1 MVRKTAGVAVLMLLA
16 GGGVAT
22 AATGSLTDPK
32 GDFPDIV
39 KLSYSN
45 GSSKVTMTMTY
56 ADFRPQ
62 NESFYLK
69 WGTSGKRY
77 QVFNSPSAG
86 IRELRYYRA
95 KNTAA
100 KRIGCSGLR
109 VTQPSAKSTKVVVPR
124 GCLTKAADKLRFQGI
139 ATEGLMASDETK
151 VSQAVA
157 RG

>member
-1 MVRKTAGVAVLMLLA
+1 VFRKTIGVAVAALLA
-16 GGGVAT
+16 GGGVAS

-45 GSSKVTMTMTY
+45 GSSKLTMAMTY
-56 ADFRPQ
+56 AGARPQ
-62 NESFYLK
+62 NESFYVK

-77 QVFNSPSAG
+77 QVFNSPSAS

-95 KNTAA
+95 TSASP
-100 KRIGCSGLR
+100 KRISCSRLR
-109 VTQPSAKSTKVVVPR
+109 VTQPSTKSTKIVIPR

-139 ATEGLMASDETK
+139 ATEGLFSSDQTRISK
-151 VSQAVA
+151 VVA